1 MVCEWPVVYPVCD
14 SPTGNEFLTGECAP
28 GGFVATR
35 RAAPEFEAMA
45 VGFLD
50 SWTRGMF
57 GVCDVTVRP
66 CVVSECDSSWST
78 FWGNTAGGTGYPSR
92 DGWGVGIEGRWFPM
106 VCGSCADYRC
116 VCPRSGSIA
125 LPGPVEAVTRVQVG
139 DTVLTPGQYRVTGH
153 RFLSRTDGGAWPRV
167 QDFCADRGAPD
178 TFFVDYRR
186 GVPVPEGGRIAAGV
200 LALEMEKAACGADD
214 CALPSRLQSVTRQ
227 GVQVDVVDSWQD
239 LKDGQ
244 TGLWLVDTW
253 VQSVVCPARR
263 ATVSSPDFRR
273 R

>member
-50 SWTRGMF
+50 SWTRGVF

-92 DGWGVGIEGRWFPM
+92 DGE
-106 VCGSCADYRC
+106 
-116 VCPRSGSIA
+116 
-125 LPGPVEAVTRVQVG
+125 
-139 DTVLTPGQYRVTGH
+139 
-153 RFLSRTDGGAWPRV
+153 LSP
-167 QDFCADRGAPD
+167 
-178 TFFVDYRR
+178 
-186 GVPVPEGGRIAAGV
+186 PER
-200 LALEMEKAACGADD
+200 
-214 CALPSRLQSVTRQ
+214 
-227 GVQVDVVDSWQD
+227 
-239 LKDGQ
+239 
-244 TGLWLVDTW
+244 
-253 VQSVVCPARR
+253 RR
-263 ATVSSPDFRR
+263 ATTRLHAPSLTGIISA
-273 R
+273 